1 MKRLTMILAAAPV
14 AVCTGQQVAA
24 RFHVPVRNSEG
35 RDTGS
40 AVTRLTGPFLEATR
54 GVARMFQDPD
64 VSGPGCFRTRMF
76 QDMDIEARQL
86 R

>member
-1 MKRLTMILAAAPV
+1 MKQLTMILAAAPV

-54 GVARMFQDPD
+54 GGA
-64 VSGPGCFRTRMF
+64 RMF
-76 QDMDIEARQL
+76 QDMDIKARPPAGQHGSRRGRQL
-86 R
+86 PLRP